1 MPLESMGRNSR
12 QEAPWFYGSRLSG
25 QGAASLAP
33 DAEIT
38 FGRAID
44 SSLGEEVK
52 VNVIATARQE
62 TLA

>member
-1 MPLESMGRNSR
+1 MPLESIGRNSR
-12 QEAPWFYGSRLSG
+12 QEAHWLRGSRLSD
-25 QGAASLAP
+25 QRAASLAP
-33 DAEIT
+33 AAEII